1 MDLERSVMAHGKV
14 APAVQASFLAGR
26 IWRRRWIACGYVG

>member
-14 APAVQASFLAGR
+14 APAVQASFLAG